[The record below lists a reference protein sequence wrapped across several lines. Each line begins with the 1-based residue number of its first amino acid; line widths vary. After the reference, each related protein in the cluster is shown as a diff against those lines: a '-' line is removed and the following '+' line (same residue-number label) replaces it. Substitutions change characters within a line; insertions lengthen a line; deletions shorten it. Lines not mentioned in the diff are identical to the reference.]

1 MLIEQPPQIV
11 RWLYP
16 RALWRMDKK
25 VKAVYLTF
33 DDGPIPEITPWVLD
47 LLDKYHIKPIVGVI
61 PDNQDSDMVGVY
73 PKDEQFW
80 KKVQRWKEKGWIIA
94 LHGYTHVFE
103 TREGGLNPVN
113 DRSEFAGVPLE
124 RQKEKICAGI
134 RILREHGIEPEIFF
148 APAHTFDENT
158 LKALKEE
165 SNIRIISDTIANDV
179 YFENGFYFIPQQS
192 GRVRKLP
199 FKTVTFCYHPNIMS
213 QQLFDETDYFI
224 KTNRSEFVEASY
236 KDYLKTRKINIVDR
250 ILKKIY
256 FLKHKNS

>member
-1 MLIEQPPQIV
+1 MSQYIMRLDDASEYMDVEKWQ
-11 RWLYP
+11 
-16 RALWRMDKK
+16 RM
-25 VKAVYLTF
+25 
-33 DDGPIPEITPWVLD
+33 ED

-80 KKVQRWKEKGWIIA
+80 EEVQRWKEKGWTIA

-124 RQKEKICAGI
+124 RQTEKIRAGI
-134 RILREHGIEPEIFF
+134 RILRDHGIEPEIFF

-158 LKALKEE
+158 LEALKEE
-165 SNIRIISDTIANDV
+165 SDICIISDTIANDV

-192 GRVRKLP
+192 GRVRRLP
-199 FKTVTFCYHPNIMS
+199 FKTATFCYHPNIM
-213 QQLFDETDYFI
+213 QNDGWYNLECFLREHE
-224 KTNRSEFVEASY
+224 KKFVEINQMELTRR
-236 KDYLKTRKINIVDR
+236 KLTFLDYALRT
-250 ILKKIY
+250 LY
-256 FLKHKNS
+256 FARRH

>member
-1 MLIEQPPQIV
+1 MSQYIMRLDDASEYMDVEKWQ
-11 RWLYP
+11 
-16 RALWRMDKK
+16 RM
-25 VKAVYLTF
+25 
-33 DDGPIPEITPWVLD
+33 ED

-61 PDNQDSDMVGVY
+61 PDNQDPDMVGVY

-80 KKVQRWKEKGWIIA
+80 KKVQRWKKKGWIIA
-94 LHGYTHVFE
+94 LHGCTHVFE

-124 RQKEKICAGI
+124 RQKEKIRAGV

-158 LKALKEE
+158 LIALKEE
-165 SNIRIISDTIANDV
+165 SDIRIISDTIANDI

-199 FKTVTFCYHPNIMS
+199 FKVCTFCYHPNTMEDLS
-213 QQLFDETDYFI
+213 WKVLEDFLQKNANTFTDVGRFELD
-224 KTNRSEFVEASY
+224 K
-236 KDYLKTRKINIVDR
+236 RKLTAMDR
-250 ILKKIY
+250 LLKKGY
-256 FLKHKNS
+256 FARRH

>member
-1 MLIEQPPQIV
+1 MSQYIMRLDDASEYMDVEKWQ
-11 RWLYP
+11 
-16 RALWRMDKK
+16 RM
-25 VKAVYLTF
+25 
-33 DDGPIPEITPWVLD
+33 ED
-47 LLDKYHIKPIVGVI
+47 LLDQYHIKPIVGVI
-61 PDNQDSDMVGVY
+61 PDNQDPDMVGVY

-124 RQKEKICAGI
+124 RQKEKIRAGI
-134 RILREHGIEPEIFF
+134 RILRDHGIEPEIFF

-158 LKALKEE
+158 LEALKKE

-179 YFENGFYFIPQQS
+179 YFENNFYFIPQQS

-199 FKTVTFCYHPNIMS
+199 FKVVTFCYHPNIMKEENYVYLDS
-213 QQLFDETDYFI
+213 FLDKNWMKFAEIKDIKFVRRKKSIFDKTINCLYFA
-224 KTNRSEFVEASY
+224 R
-236 KDYLKTRKINIVDR
+236 R
-250 ILKKIY
+250 
-256 FLKHKNS
+256 

>member
-1 MLIEQPPQIV
+1 MSQYIMRLDDASEYMDVEKWQ
-11 RWLYP
+11 
-16 RALWRMDKK
+16 RM
-25 VKAVYLTF
+25 
-33 DDGPIPEITPWVLD
+33 ED

-61 PDNQDSDMVGVY
+61 PDNQDPDMVGVY

-80 KKVQRWKEKGWIIA
+80 KKVQRWKKKGWIIA
-94 LHGYTHVFE
+94 LHGCTHVFE

-124 RQKEKICAGI
+124 RQKEKIRAGV

-158 LKALKEE
+158 LIALKEE
-165 SNIRIISDTIANDV
+165 SDIRIISDTIANDI

-199 FKTVTFCYHPNIMS
+199 FKVCTFCYHPNTMEDLS
-213 QQLFDETDYFI
+213 WKVLEDFLQKNANTFTDVGRFELD
-224 KTNRSEFVEASY
+224 K
-236 KDYLKTRKINIVDR
+236 RKLTAMDR
-250 ILKKIY
+250 LLKKVY
-256 FLKHKNS
+256 FSRRH

>member
-1 MLIEQPPQIV
+1 MSQYIMRLDDASEYMDVEKWQ
-11 RWLYP
+11 
-16 RALWRMDKK
+16 RM
-25 VKAVYLTF
+25 
-33 DDGPIPEITPWVLD
+33 ED

-61 PDNQDSDMVGVY
+61 PDNQDPDMVGVY

-124 RQKEKICAGI
+124 RQKEKIRAGI
-134 RILREHGIEPEIFF
+134 RILRDHGIEPEIFF
-148 APAHTFDENT
+148 APAHTFDKNT
-158 LKALKEE
+158 LEALKEE
-165 SNIRIISDTIANDV
+165 SSIRIISDTIANDV

-199 FKTVTFCYHPNIMS
+199 FKVCTFCYHPNIMS

-224 KTNRSEFVEASY
+224 KINRCEFVEASY

-256 FLKHKNS
+256 FLKHKNSWGK

>member
-1 MLIEQPPQIV
+1 MSQYIMRLDDASEYMDVEKWQ
-11 RWLYP
+11 
-16 RALWRMDKK
+16 RM
-25 VKAVYLTF
+25 
-33 DDGPIPEITPWVLD
+33 ED

-61 PDNQDSDMVGVY
+61 PDNQDPDMVGVY

-80 KKVQRWKEKGWIIA
+80 KKVQRWKEKGWTIA

-124 RQKEKICAGI
+124 RQKEKIRAGV
-134 RILREHGIEPEIFF
+134 RILRDHGIEPEIFF

-158 LKALKEE
+158 LEALKEE

-199 FKTVTFCYHPNIMS
+199 FKTVTFCYHPNIM
-213 QQLFDETDYFI
+213 EEKDYRELVSFSS
-224 KTNRSEFVEASY
+224 THESEFIVFEDRLIV
-236 KDYLKTRKINIVDR
+236 KRRKSIIDMAMKW
-250 ILKKIY
+250 LY
-256 FLKHKNS
+256 FSRRRRNK

>member
-1 MLIEQPPQIV
+1 MSQYIMRLDDAPEYMDVEKWQ
-11 RWLYP
+11 
-16 RALWRMDKK
+16 RM
-25 VKAVYLTF
+25 
-33 DDGPIPEITPWVLD
+33 ED
-47 LLDKYHIKPIVGVI
+47 LLDQYHIKPIVGVI
-61 PDNQDSDMVGVY
+61 PDNQDPDMVGVY

-124 RQKEKICAGI
+124 RQKEKIRAGI
-134 RILREHGIEPEIFF
+134 RILRDHGIEPEIFF

-158 LKALKEE
+158 LEALKKE

-199 FKTVTFCYHPNIMS
+199 FKMVTFCYHPNIMMDIDF
-213 QQLFDETDYFI
+213 LKLEGFVNKTI
-224 KTNRSEFVEASY
+224 KAFCQINSNDM
-236 KDYLKTRKINIVDR
+236 KKRKRNIQDC
-250 ILKKIY
+250 ILKRLYYKRR
-256 FLKHKNS
+256 KRK

>member
-1 MLIEQPPQIV
+1 MSQYIMRLDDASEYMDVEKWQ
-11 RWLYP
+11 
-16 RALWRMDKK
+16 RM
-25 VKAVYLTF
+25 
-33 DDGPIPEITPWVLD
+33 ED

-61 PDNQDSDMVGVY
+61 PDNQDPDMVGVY

-80 KKVQRWKEKGWIIA
+80 KKVQRWKKKGWIIA
-94 LHGYTHVFE
+94 LHGWTHVFE

-124 RQKEKICAGI
+124 RQKEKIRAGV

-158 LKALKEE
+158 LIALKEE
-165 SNIRIISDTIANDV
+165 SDIRIISDTIANDI

-199 FKTVTFCYHPNIMS
+199 FKVCTFCYHPNTMEDLS
-213 QQLFDETDYFI
+213 WKVLEDFLQKNANTFTDVGRFELD
-224 KTNRSEFVEASY
+224 K
-236 KDYLKTRKINIVDR
+236 RKLTAMDR
-250 ILKKIY
+250 LLKKVY
-256 FLKHKNS
+256 FARRH